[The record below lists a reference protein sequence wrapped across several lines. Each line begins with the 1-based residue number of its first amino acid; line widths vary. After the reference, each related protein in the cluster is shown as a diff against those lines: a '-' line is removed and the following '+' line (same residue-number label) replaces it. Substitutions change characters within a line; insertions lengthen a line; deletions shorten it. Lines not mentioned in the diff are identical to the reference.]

1 VAQNQLNIGR
11 MMPFTPHHPLAQRA
25 WLPLFFAWLI
35 SMIATAS
42 ALFIGEVMGMMPCVL
57 CWYQRIAMFPLVLFL
72 GFALIQN
79 QRGFILPSLLLSL
92 CGLCTASY
100 HTALY
105 WNWLDPTVT
114 PCGDG
119 PSCKQQVLQILGVVD
134 LPMLSWL
141 AFAAISVLLM
151 WTWKLSRDE

>member
-1 VAQNQLNIGR
+1 
-11 MMPFTPHHPLAQRA
+11 MPFSSTQELTERGWA
-25 WLPLFFAWLI
+25 LLFLAWLI
-35 SMIATAS
+35 STVATAG

-57 CWYQRIAMFPLVLFL
+57 CWYQRIAMFPLALFL
-72 GFALIQN
+72 GFALLE
-79 QRGFILPSLLLSL
+79 RRRAFILPCLLLSL
-92 CGLCTASY
+92 GGLCIASY

-119 PSCKQQVLQILGVVD
+119 PSCKQQVLQIFGAVD

-141 AFAAISVLLM
+141 AFAAISLLLV
-151 WTWKLSRDE
+151 WTWKVSHDE

>member
-1 VAQNQLNIGR
+1 MSLSSS
-11 MMPFTPHHPLAQRA
+11 HPLPERA
-25 WLPLFFAWLI
+25 WLPLFLAWLI
-35 SMIATAS
+35 SLIATAG

-72 GFALIQN
+72 GFGLLQQ
-79 QRGFILPSLLLSL
+79 QRAFVLPSLLLSL
-92 CGLCTASY
+92 IGLSIASY

-119 PSCKQQVLQILGVVD
+119 PSCKQQVLQIFGAVD

-141 AFAAISVLLM
+141 AFAAISLLLV
-151 WTWKLSRDE
+151 WTWKVSRDE

>member
-1 VAQNQLNIGR
+1 
-11 MMPFTPHHPLAQRA
+11 MPLSSSHPITERA
-25 WLPLFFAWLI
+25 WLPLFVAWLI
-35 SMIATAS
+35 SMIATAG

-72 GFALIQN
+72 GFALLQQ
-79 QRGFILPSLLLSL
+79 QRAFVLPSLLLSVV
-92 CGLCTASY
+92 GLSVASY

-119 PSCKQQVLQILGVVD
+119 PSCKQQVLQIFGVVD

-141 AFAAISVLLM
+141 GFAAISLLLV
-151 WTWKLSRDE
+151 WTWKVSRDE